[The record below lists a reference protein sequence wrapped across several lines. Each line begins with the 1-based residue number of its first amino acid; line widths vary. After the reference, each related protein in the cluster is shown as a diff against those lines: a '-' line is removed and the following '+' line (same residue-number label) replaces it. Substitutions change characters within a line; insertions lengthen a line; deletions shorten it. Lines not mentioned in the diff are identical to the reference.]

1 MKRCCFL
8 MLVLFFASSAP
19 AQTLDKVEPSNKVR
33 PALLPKP
40 VGVAKQ
46 VAATARDLV
55 TFRDK
60 RWSLL
65 TLAQIGAAA
74 ADAKTSLNNLHDCA
88 TCEEKGISR
97 FFVGGRPD
105 AHKYVIAG
113 MIEIGVEA
121 VAAHYLG
128 NHGPKQKWYW
138 RYIRTLPQSI
148 SLFGHARAANYN
160 AGLPLQCYAPG
171 AHC

>member
-8 MLVLFFASSAP
+8 MLVLFFTSSAP
-19 AQTLDKVEPSNKVR
+19 AQTLEKVQPSGKVR
-33 PALLPKP
+33 HALLAKP
-40 VGVAKQ
+40 VGLAKE

-60 RWSLL
+60 RWSVL

-97 FFVGGRPD
+97 FFVGQHPD
-105 AHKYVIAG
+105 AHKYIIAG
-113 MIEIGVEA
+113 AVEIGVEA
-121 VAAHYLG
+121 VATHYLRS
-128 NHGPKQKWYW
+128 HGPVKKWYW
-138 RYIRTLPQSI
+138 RYLWSLPQSI
-148 SLFGHARAANYN
+148 SLYGHARSANYN